1 MGSTSLGA
9 TQSRI
14 VLTEEFRQTLDWLH
28 AGENV
33 FLTGKAGTGKST
45 LIRTFLEATDRNVQV
60 LAPTGV
66 AALNVD
72 GFTIHRFFSLHP
84 TLTVEDIGSSN
95 YYPGRFASVIKALD
109 TLIIDEVSM
118 VRADLFDMLA
128 IALRRFGPKPGTPFG
143 GVQLVLVGDLFQLP
157 PVVQEGESEFFRTHY
172 ETPFFF
178 ASPHFNREKFRS
190 MALTKVFRQSDP
202 TLVNLLNSVR
212 DGRPGPEAFGVLE
225 GLVQPDFEPPLDEFW
240 LTLTTTR
247 KRAETVNNQA
257 LSRID
262 DPTFRHES
270 TVVGELGP
278 WEPPTPDLLEFKIG
292 AQVMLLNND
301 SLGRWVNGSLGR
313 VVAWDPDE
321 KTASV
326 QLSARHGG
334 RTVSVTPH
342 TWEVTVPEVVGGK
355 LTHVPVGTYQQLPFC
370 LAWAISIHKSQGQTL
385 DRMVVDLT
393 GGAFAEGQLYVAL
406 SRCTSLEGLV
416 LSTEAKPKDLRVAL
430 SARRF
435 MRTVNPVDA
444 PQGTAYLGVCF
455 VGDVGRNWRPRPVEI
470 AMVTDDGVEFSTLVD
485 PHRDTGDARTRFGIT
500 APDLQIAPSLPEAW
514 GLMTRAMQG
523 RQIAGIDVDEHLAWI
538 DYELKRLGLTPPPV
552 LGVDVLAGQNMT
564 AEGGVVRRA
573 YDSLPTALERAR
585 YVRELAGVEKLT
597 LEGDPLE
604 SPVGITSA
612 FLLPRWDSSPEFIVE
627 GTAAPATEG
636 LVRKLLRKAEYG
648 LTARNAQLVA
658 QLAQQLGDAEVAEEI
673 LRSTSGGSEA
683 TGEEVFHPGAQVCF
697 SGSAVG
703 PDGVSRSKEEL
714 HGLAAER
721 GLLPVKAMTMSK
733 CDVLVVAEEGSQSEK
748 ARKAA
753 AWGKPVVGVDKFL
766 AWCGLGVGQVT
777 APAAEAPPEVTVRY
791 LV

>member
-1 MGSTSLGA
+1 M
-9 TQSRI
+9 
-14 VLTEEFRQTLDWLH
+14 VLTEEFRQALEWLQ

-45 LIRTFLEATDRNVQV
+45 LIRTFLETTERNVQV

-84 TLTVEDIGSSN
+84 TLTVEDIESSN
-95 YYPGRFASVIKALD
+95 YYPARFASVIKALD

-143 GVQLVLVGDLFQLP
+143 GVQMVLVGDLFQLP
-157 PVVQEGESEFFRTHY
+157 PVVQEGESEFFRTQY
-172 ETPFFF
+172 KSPFFF
-178 ASPHFNREKFRS
+178 ASAHFDREGFRS
-190 MALTKVFRQSDP
+190 IALTEVFRQSDP

-247 KRAETVNNQA
+247 KRAELVNNQA

-262 DPTFRHES
+262 GPRLRHES
-270 TVVGELGP
+270 AVVGELGP
-278 WEPPTPDLLEFKIG
+278 WEPPTPDLLDFKVG

-301 SLGRWVNGSLGR
+301 PLGRWVNGSLGS
-313 VVAWDPDE
+313 VVAWDPDDN
-321 KTASV
+321 TASV
-326 QLSARHGG
+326 QLSGRHGG
-334 RTVSVTPH
+334 KTVSVTPH
-342 TWEVTVPEVVGGK
+342 TWEVTAPGVVEGK
-355 LTHVPVGTYQQLPFC
+355 FTHVQAGTYRQLPFC

-416 LSTEAKPKDLRVAL
+416 LRSEVKPKDLRVDL

-435 MRTVNPVDA
+435 MRTVNPTAA
-444 PQGTAYLGVCF
+444 PQCTAYLGVCF
-455 VGDVGRNWRPRPVEI
+455 VGDVGRNWRPRPLEI
-470 AMVTDDGVEFSTLVD
+470 AMVTDDGAEFSTLVD
-485 PHRDTGDARTRFGIT
+485 PQRDTGDARIRFGIT

-514 GLMTRAMQG
+514 GLMARLMQG
-523 RQIAGIDVDEHLAWI
+523 RQVAGIEVDEHLAWI

-552 LGVDVLAGQNMT
+552 LGVDLLAGKDMT
-564 AEGGVVRRA
+564 GEGGVARRT

-585 YVRELAGVEKLT
+585 YVRELAGARQLT

-604 SPVGITSA
+604 APLGTDSA
-612 FLLPRWDSSPEFIVE
+612 FLLPRWDSTPEFILE
-627 GTAAPATEG
+627 GAAAPVTEG
-636 LVRKLLRKAEYG
+636 LGRNLMEMAGNG
-648 LTARNAQLVA
+648 LTARNAEILA
-658 QLAQQLGDAEVAEEI
+658 QLARQLGHAAVADEI
-673 LRSTSGGSEA
+673 LRSTGGGSA
-683 TGEEVFHPGAQVCF
+683 GSVDEVFRPGAQVCF
-697 SGSAVG
+697 SGSAAG
-703 PDGVSRSKEEL
+703 PDGVILTKEEL
-714 HGLAAER
+714 HGLATEH
-721 GLLPVKAMTMSK
+721 GLVPVKAVTKSK
-733 CDVLVVAEEGSQSEK
+733 CDVLVVAEEGSQSGK
-748 ARKAA
+748 ARKAIS
-753 AWGKPVVGVDKFL
+753 WGKPVASVGQFL
-766 AWCGLGVGQVT
+766 RWCGLGFG
-777 APAAEAPPEVTVRY
+777 PADPPAVELSPKVRVRY
-791 LV
+791 LT